1 MLKSQIILIT
11 LFIIQCV
18 TAFFAIRLTRKTKYN
33 IAWFLITFGFFFMAG
48 STLLKLL
55 VTYSIELLEGI
66 DFWFDVLSSILL
78 LLGILFIG
86 RVLNVIYSA
95 QKDRQNMDKKL
106 LTTIIQT
113 EEQERFRLSKEL
125 HDGLGPLLS
134 TIKLSISSLQKFEL
148 EPKSKEILENTA
160 TIVQDVLKTVK
171 DVSNNLSPHIL
182 TNFGIEKA
190 VNNFTNRLNDSSL
203 LQIEV
208 VSNLKDK
215 RFDSKIEI
223 ILYRI
228 ICELINNTLKH
239 ATATHIMI
247 DLRFQDNKIRVVYTD
262 DGIGF
267 DTNTILE
274 KTTGMGLSNMH
285 SRINSLNGSFDIQ
298 SEKDEGVIINLE
310 IPV

>member
-18 TAFFAIRLTRKTKYN
+18 TAFFAIRLTRRTKYN

-48 STLLKLL
+48 GTLLKLL
-55 VTYSIELLEGI
+55 ATYSIELLEGVG
-66 DFWFDVLSSILL
+66 FWFDVLSSMLL

-113 EEQERFRLSKEL
+113 EEKERFRLSKEL

-134 TIKLSISSLQKFEL
+134 TIKLSISSLQKVEL

-160 TIVQDVLKTVK
+160 IIVQDVLKTVK

-215 RFDSKIEI
+215 RFDSNTEI

-239 ATATHIMI
+239 AVATNVMV

-267 DTNTILE
+267 DTNTISE
-274 KTTGMGLSNMH
+274 KKTGMGISNMY
-285 SRINSLNGSFDIQ
+285 SRINSLNGCLDIQ